1 MDETRLLE
9 EKRRLLTRTVPF
21 ILAGLAL
28 FLIYLHFFVGFSNII
43 ETFSK
48 VNLGIFLIAVL
59 MTLIDVSL
67 FTFTWYYLLKAV
79 SIEITFFKALAYILT
94 GIFVDIL
101 IPAEAVSAE
110 ISKIYL
116 MNKDGVDVGK
126 VAATLVTQR
135 IYGMV
140 ITASSMLF
148 ACLVLLLTSYPL
160 PGMVVNLVLFASG
173 LTLIFL
179 VLILFFCVK
188 KELTEKV
195 VRKILGFLKRILPK
209 RLNIQSL
216 EEITE
221 NALNTF
227 FPSLSFLAKT
237 PKKLLVSIVSAVSS
251 WIFCLLTSQ
260 FVFYSLGY
268 YQISFSVVVVVYSIS
283 MIVQSIPAGI
293 PAEVGITEIV
303 MSWLYVLFGVAP
315 PFAATATILI
325 RFLTVWLKF
334 IMGFVALQWIGIRVI
349 VNKQK
354 QIKQN

>member
-1 MDETRLLE
+1 M
-9 EKRRLLTRTVPF
+9 RTKNTEPR
-21 ILAGLAL
+21 
-28 FLIYLHFFVGFSNII
+28 
-43 ETFSK
+43 
-48 VNLGIFLIAVL
+48 
-59 MTLIDVSL
+59 SL
-67 FTFTWYYLLKAV
+67 FGPKNF
-79 SIEITFFKALAYILT
+79 
-94 GIFVDIL
+94 
-101 IPAEAVSAE
+101 
-110 ISKIYL
+110 
-116 MNKDGVDVGK
+116 
-126 VAATLVTQR
+126 
-135 IYGMV
+135 
-140 ITASSMLF
+140 SSY
-148 ACLVLLLTSYPL
+148 SSNSP
-160 PGMVVNLVLFASG
+160 
-173 LTLIFL
+173 
-179 VLILFFCVK
+179 
-188 KELTEKV
+188 
-195 VRKILGFLKRILPK
+195 
-209 RLNIQSL
+209 
-216 EEITE
+216 
-221 NALNTF
+221 

-268 YQISFSVVVVVYSIS
+268 YQISFSVVVVVYSLS